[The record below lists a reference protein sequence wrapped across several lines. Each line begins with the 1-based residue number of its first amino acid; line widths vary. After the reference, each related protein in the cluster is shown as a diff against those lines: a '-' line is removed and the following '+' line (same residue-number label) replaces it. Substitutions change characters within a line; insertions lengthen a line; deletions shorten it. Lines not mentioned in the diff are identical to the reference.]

1 MEKVVTALIEK
12 EGKILIARRK
22 KEDSLKGKWEFPGGK
37 VEEDE
42 TPEEALKREI
52 REELGIEVRIGDMRA
67 TTTYDYGHMT
77 VELMVYQV
85 YPLAGE
91 MTLIDHEEFRWVPPA
106 ELGSYDFP
114 DANVPIIRKLMM
126 GKK

>member
-1 MEKVVTALIEK
+1 MVKVVTALIEK

-42 TPEEALKREI
+42 SPEEALKREL
-52 REELGIEVRIGDMRA
+52 REELGIEVRIGDLRA
-67 TTTYDYGHMT
+67 TTTYDYAHMS
-77 VELMVYQV
+77 VELMVYEV

-91 MTLIDHEEFRWVPPA
+91 MRLIDHEEFRWVPRA